1 MAKSDEFSPRTK
13 KVLAERVSYRCS
25 FPGCNR
31 NTIGPQKGDSN
42 KSSNLGEAA
51 HITAASPGGPRY
63 DSSLSKDER
72 KSIDNGIWMCRPHA
86 RLIDRDY
93 LDYSV
98 QTIKAWK
105 QSAEN
110 QAYKTLIEGTN
121 NNFNNLMLI
130 QITGNCIFY
139 GEWYSIDK
147 YSWSFTIEKFVVG
160 DDALLNDICLK
171 INEDKIEKHDN
182 FVVIDFQGDG
192 REINKNASIK
202 IVENKR
208 IITVNVK
215 EKLKRFDISPE
226 YIDIKTG
233 EDGDIIF
240 DTNNNIEHICGKEV
254 GMQGI
259 FTALSTAKGDRL
271 YNPHDGSDFSIY
283 FWKYKDD
290 PDLLNSLLKI
300 EIARL
305 LTIPAYFNVNKEEAS
320 LGFINRISAAKILY
334 YELNE
339 YNRIPVSI
347 TVEFSDREVIT
358 DAGFVYIYEN
368 NHSHES

>member
-1 MAKSDEFSPRTK
+1 MTKSDDFSPKTK

-25 FPGCNR
+25 FPGCSR
-31 NTIGPQKGDSN
+31 NTIGPQKGNNN

-51 HITAASPGGPRY
+51 HITAASLGGPRY
-63 DSSLSKDER
+63 DPSLSKNER

-86 RLIDRDY
+86 RLIDCDY
-93 LDYSV
+93 LNYSV

-110 QAYKTLIEGTN
+110 RAYKILVEGASN
-121 NNFNNLMLI
+121 DFNNLMLI
-130 QITGNCIFY
+130 QITNNCVFY

-147 YSWSFTIEKFVVG
+147 YSWSFTIGKFVVG
-160 DDALLNDICLK
+160 NDALLNDICLK
-171 INEDKIEKHDN
+171 IIEDKIEKYDN

-192 REINKNASIK
+192 RELNKSASIK
-202 IVENKR
+202 IIENKR

-215 EKLKRFDISPE
+215 EKLKRFDISHE

-233 EDGDIIF
+233 EDGDIIL
-240 DTNNNIEHICGKEV
+240 DKNGNIENVCGKEV

-259 FTALSTAKGDRL
+259 FTALGMAKGDRL
-271 YNPHDGSDFSIY
+271 YNPYDGSDFSIY

-305 LTIPAYFNVNKEEAS
+305 LTVPAYSNANKEEAS
-320 LGFINRISAAKILY
+320 LGFINRIYDAKILDY
-334 YELNE
+334 KLNE

-347 TVEFSDREVIT
+347 TIEFSDNEVIT
-358 DAGFVYIYEN
+358 GTGFVYIHEN
-368 NHSHES
+368 NNPIEF